1 MASPAPSSTLSPA
14 RPRRLPRPALAAVG
28 LLAVLNLL
36 WAAAGGLAR
45 VGVLPVGAPGSPA
58 GVATLAAH
66 GALMIGG
73 FFGAVIALERVV
85 ALQRGLWIPALAGAG
100 GLLAGTLGA
109 LPGAGAWVWPLTQ
122 GLWLLSA
129 AGLLGLYGYAWR
141 HRAGSLPLA
150 VEASG
155 ALALL
160 LGHAGWAFQSPVT
173 ALLGWAAFLV
183 LTIAGER
190 RELMRLRPLPA
201 WARAGFIAMW
211 VGCGVALALTLAWP
225 GAAQTLWWGLMA
237 VLTAWL
243 LVFDVAR
250 LQWRAAGWAGHTARC
265 LLVGYGWLGVAAGLG
280 LAGQTS
286 AWHALWLGFVWAMV
300 FGHAPI
306 MLPALAG
313 WRPRP
318 TRWALLPLGVM
329 GLSLAARIL
338 ADALAWPALKGLAG
352 AGHALAWG
360 LFAAIM
366 VRAVR
371 QGRTP
376 R

>member
-1 MASPAPSSTLSPA
+1 M
-14 RPRRLPRPALAAVG
+14 
-28 LLAVLNLL
+28 
-36 WAAAGGLAR
+36 
-45 VGVLPVGAPGSPA
+45 
-58 GVATLAAH
+58 
-66 GALMIGG
+66 
-73 FFGAVIALERVV
+73 
-85 ALQRGLWIPALAGAG
+85 
-100 GLLAGTLGA
+100 
-109 LPGAGAWVWPLTQ
+109 
-122 GLWLLSA
+122 
-129 AGLLGLYGYAWR
+129 
-141 HRAGSLPLA
+141 
-150 VEASG
+150 
-155 ALALL
+155 
-160 LGHAGWAFQSPVT
+160 
-173 ALLGWAAFLV
+173 
-183 LTIAGER
+183 
-190 RELMRLRPLPA
+190 
-201 WARAGFIAMW
+201 
-211 VGCGVALALTLAWP
+211 
-225 GAAQTLWWGLMA
+225 
-237 VLTAWL
+237 
-243 LVFDVAR
+243 AR

-338 ADALAWPALKGLAG
+338 ADALAWPGLKGLAG
-352 AGHALAWG
+352 AGHALAWA